1 MSVGKGGALGVMRLY
16 FVLVVEKYSARPAPY
31 DVIMPLYIFLIIKR
45 CIRDLRRKKTQKKQ
59 RPSTQTCKRV
69 FLQKRP
75 KNANFNKIDF
85 SQKLPKNAN
94 FHKNGFF
101 SKKAEKC
108 EF

>member
-1 MSVGKGGALGVMRLY
+1 LSVGKGGALGVMRLY
-16 FVLVVEKYSARPAPY
+16 LVLVVEKYSARPAPY

-45 CIRDLRRKKTQKKQ
+45 CIRDLRRKKTLKRL

-75 KNANFNKIDF
+75 KNANFNF

-94 FHKNGFF
+94 FNKNGFF